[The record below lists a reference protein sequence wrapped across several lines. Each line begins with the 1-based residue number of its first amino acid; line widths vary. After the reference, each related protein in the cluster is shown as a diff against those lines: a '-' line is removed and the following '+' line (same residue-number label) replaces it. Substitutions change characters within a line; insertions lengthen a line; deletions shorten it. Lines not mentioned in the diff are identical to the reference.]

1 MSKKLEFINI
11 ENKDFINQYF
21 YRYKILENEFE
32 NFKNILI
39 NYIKDM
45 NKRENENEDSLVANC
60 LSPFFNKLNFETHIK
75 YKMKGKSEIDL
86 AILKDSDI
94 QVIIEA
100 KKPNDKDFFYAEN
113 PNCKALHEAI
123 LYYFR
128 IREESNSTIKYIILT
143 DFYKFYIFEAKEFE
157 NGFYKNKDFEK
168 LYKSFT
174 NKNSIFDGR
183 TEEFYLEAKK
193 ILDLKNFALKGAFI
207 DLNEIIKTDAEYD
220 FKNLKPYF
228 KIFNR
233 DFLLQEFN
241 PNDANQLNKG
251 FYDELLYLLGLCEKV
266 INGKT
271 LIAPS
276 KNSIDKE
283 GTLYYNILQ
292 HLPEYKR
299 DKKENSEN
307 EIDENALEIL
317 IIWIN
322 RILFLKLLESSL
334 INFNDDKNLAFLN
347 IDKIQNYNKLNELF
361 FKILAKKPND
371 NDRKQNN
378 IKDLAYLPYLNS
390 SLFTRSNKEIIEIS
404 QLSNL
409 QLEYFKNTQI
419 KDKSGKA
426 KKGKEDWLKMI
437 FEFLNSF
444 DFGANYDN
452 ENLLAQKDLI
462 NSSVL
467 GLVFEKLNGYKE
479 GSFYTPS
486 FITSYMCKESLDRI
500 VLQKF
505 SENGL
510 NAENLDILQKQIL
523 VNVNVNFNFRDKAIN
538 ILEEIRICDPAVGS
552 GHFLVSALNEM
563 IYIYYKLGLI
573 NISVSD
579 LKIENDEILIK
590 DREGGN
596 FEYKRPKSQNDN
608 HKIQMEIFNLKKSI
622 IENNLFGVDINSN
635 SCEIT
640 KLRLWIE
647 LLKNSYYLSFDS
659 ENYHNLQT
667 LPNIDINIKCGN
679 SLISNIDF
687 GISKDNFLSN
697 LKSRIDKADMF
708 ERETLKKEFDDIKK
722 ELPQRFENAKVQ
734 AKIYKNANDKT
745 EAKKSKDIYEESIL
759 YLIKL
764 FKRTCNEYINF
775 YQGLHDFFYNY
786 GYININNISNE
797 QIKAKLKNYIEYF
810 KFHEF
815 VSFEKKIIREV
826 KEKELSKIKTLMQ
839 AYEDFENKKTFEW
852 RFEFPEV
859 LDYEGNFKGFDLIIG
874 NPPYIG
880 EKGNKDKFIP
890 IKNSSLKDF
899 YQGKMDIFYFFFHL
913 GLNLL
918 HENGILSF
926 ITTNYYPTASG
937 AKKLREDLKNRS
949 QIISLINFG
958 LLKIFDSAQGQH
970 NMITTLYKSKVN
982 QPTKIYNFII
992 REHSI
997 SLQKFIKSHGITT
1010 LQECLNSKE
1019 ITNFYKSDNVYEGN
1033 EYYIRLSK
1041 NTENTELDKIF
1052 RKISGNG
1059 KYKLLGQICN
1069 INQGIV
1075 SGADKV
1081 TDAHLRKYDWEKYG
1095 INKGDG
1101 IYALTQ
1107 EEVKAHNLEKSYIK
1121 PFYKNSDIHKYHTEL
1136 NSKNQILYITGN
1148 EAKNDIPNILSHL
1161 SRFKQ
1166 NLQERREV
1174 HNGSREW
1181 FALWW
1186 ARKQEIFEGAKIVA
1200 PQRSNTNT
1208 FGYNECEWYASA
1220 DVYFIT
1226 PLDKDF
1232 NLKYILALLN
1242 SKLYY
1247 FWLYHKGKRKGE
1259 NLELYQ
1265 IPLSEIPIKDISL
1278 KEQEVFINLVD
1289 RIIEGKKNGIDMREL
1304 EEEVDRLVYELYELS
1319 EEEIKIIEG
1328 KD

>member
-1 MSKKLEFINI
+1 MAERLEFVKI
-11 ENKDFINQYF
+11 EVKDFINQYF

-60 LSPFFNKLNFETHIK
+60 LAPFFNKLNFETHVK

-128 IREESNSTIKYIILT
+128 IREESNSSIKYIILT

-523 VNVNVNFNFRDKAIN
+523 VNVNADFNFRDKAIN

-622 IENNLFGVDINSN
+622 IENNLFGADINSN

-722 ELPQRFENAKVQ
+722 EIPQRFENAKVQ

-815 VSFEKKIIREV
+815 VSFEKNIIREV

-874 NPPYIG
+874 NPPYISTLDLSKSNTQAKDIYKKHYPNING
-880 EKGNKDKFIP
+880 LYDIYLLFILLGLKIKSYNGCFAWIIPNKFLVAKYAKETLDMF
-890 IKNSSLKDF
+890 IKNNFLGDCIDVSNVNTFENASIYPIIVLGSKKSKFQKF
-899 YQGKMDIFYFFFHL
+899 YIERQ
-913 GLNLL
+913 
-918 HENGILSF
+918 
-926 ITTNYYPTASG
+926 
-937 AKKLREDLKNRS
+937 EDLSVGNLKQREYIDWNRFKTFYDFGLKIQS
-949 QIISLINFG
+949 GLAGFQAHSIIEFLINE
-958 LLKIFDSAQGQH
+958 KIKNAIPFAVSGNIDRYLI
-970 NMITTLYKSKVN
+970 NTDEVKYMKKVYKNPYIIPNNAISNDKWNFWCSEKIVIAGM
-982 QPTKIYNFII
+982 TKILEACY
-992 REHSI
+992 
-997 SLQKFIKSHGITT
+997 IKKPLAIGVGVYAIYDFKE
-1010 LQECLNSKE
+1010 LNPLLILGVLNSKFMNYVF
-1019 ITNFYKSDNVYEGN
+1019 TNKFQ
-1033 EYYIRLSK
+1033 
-1041 NTENTELDKIF
+1041 DK
-1052 RKISGNG
+1052 
-1059 KYKLLGQICN
+1059 
-1069 INQGIV
+1069 
-1075 SGADKV
+1075 
-1081 TDAHLRKYDWEKYG
+1081 HLAGGYLG
-1095 INKGDG
+1095 INKN
-1101 IYALTQ
+1101 
-1107 EEVKAHNLEKSYIK
+1107 NLETLPI
-1121 PFYKNSDIHKYHTEL
+1121 FEV
-1136 NSKNQILYITGN
+1136 NSKNKKL
-1148 EAKNDIPNILSHL
+1148 ED
-1161 SRFKQ
+1161 
-1166 NLQERREV
+1166 
-1174 HNGSREW
+1174 
-1181 FALWW
+1181 
-1186 ARKQEIFEGAKIVA
+1186 KI
-1200 PQRSNTNT
+1200 
-1208 FGYNECEWYASA
+1208 
-1220 DVYFIT
+1220 
-1226 PLDKDF
+1226 
-1232 NLKYILALLN
+1232 
-1242 SKLYY
+1242 
-1247 FWLYHKGKRKGE
+1247 
-1259 NLELYQ
+1259 
-1265 IPLSEIPIKDISL
+1265 
-1278 KEQEVFINLVD
+1278 INLVD
-1289 RIIEGKKNGIDMREL
+1289 RIIEGKKSGIDMREL
-1304 EEEVDRLVYELYELS
+1304 EEGVDRLVYGLYELS

>member
-60 LSPFFNKLNFETHIK
+60 LSPFFKKLDFETHVK

-86 AILKDSDI
+86 VILKDSDI

-100 KKPNDKDFFYAEN
+100 KKPNDKDFFYAKN

-128 IREESNSTIKYIILT
+128 LSEESNSSIKYIILT

-220 FKNLKPYF
+220 FKSLKPYF

-292 HLPEYKR
+292 HLPEYKI

-419 KDKSGKA
+419 KDKNGKA

-523 VNVNVNFNFRDKAIN
+523 VNVNADFNFRDKAIN

-722 ELPQRFENAKVQ
+722 EIPQRFENAKVQ

-874 NPPYIG
+874 NPPYIRQ
-880 EKGNKDKFIP
+880 EEIKELKPHFSNVFEVYKGTSDIYTYFYERGFKILKDKGILNFITSN
-890 IKNSSLKDF
+890 KFTRAGYGEALRDFLLKYTSILEFID
-899 YQGKMDIFYFFFHL
+899 L
-913 GLNLL
+913 
-918 HENGILSF
+918 NGIKVFEKATVDTSIVMF
-926 ITTNYYPTASG
+926 EKRKPD
-937 AKKLREDLKNRS
+937 KS
-949 QIISLINFG
+949 QIIFYSNPKNNNLDFLEYSKIEQSELNKDAFIFGDSRVLNLKKKIEKIGIPLKDWDIIINSGIKTGYNNAFVIDEETKDKLIKEDKKSSELIKPLLRGRDIKRYSYDFKNLYLINTHNGVKEKSISPIDINKYTAIKKYLDKYYSNLEIRQDKGITPYNLRDCAYLEDFKKP
-958 LLKIFDSAQGQH
+958 KIIYPNMNKEFIAVFDKAKFF
-970 NMITTLYKSKVN
+970 TN
-982 QPTKIYNFII
+982 QKCFII
-992 REHSI
+992 I
-997 SLQKFIKSHGITT
+997 S
-1010 LQECLNSKE
+1010 
-1019 ITNFYKSDNVYEGN
+1019 NVE
-1033 EYYIRLSK
+1033 
-1041 NTENTELDKIF
+1041 
-1052 RKISGNG
+1052 
-1059 KYKLLGQICN
+1059 
-1069 INQGIV
+1069 
-1075 SGADKV
+1075 
-1081 TDAHLRKYDWEKYG
+1081 
-1095 INKGDG
+1095 
-1101 IYALTQ
+1101 
-1107 EEVKAHNLEKSYIK
+1107 
-1121 PFYKNSDIHKYHTEL
+1121 
-1136 NSKNQILYITGN
+1136 
-1148 EAKNDIPNILSHL
+1148 
-1161 SRFKQ
+1161 
-1166 NLQERREV
+1166 
-1174 HNGSREW
+1174 
-1181 FALWW
+1181 
-1186 ARKQEIFEGAKIVA
+1186 
-1200 PQRSNTNT
+1200 
-1208 FGYNECEWYASA
+1208 
-1220 DVYFIT
+1220 
-1226 PLDKDF
+1226 
-1232 NLKYILALLN
+1232 NLKYLTGLLN
-1242 SKLYY
+1242 SKLNFWY
-1247 FWLYHKGKRKGE
+1247 FK
-1259 NLELYQ
+1259 Q
-1265 IPLSEIPIKDISL
+1265 IGATLGAGGYEMSKIFVEKLPIPKVDKKTEDKI
-1278 KEQEVFINLVD
+1278 VNLVD
-1289 RIIEGKKNGIDMREL
+1289 RIIEGKKSGIDMREL
-1304 EEEVDRLVYELYELS
+1304 EEEVDRLVYRLYELS

>member
-45 NKRENENEDSLVANC
+45 NKWENKNEDSLVANC
-60 LSPFFNKLNFETHIK
+60 LSPFFKKLNFETHVK

-86 AILKDSDI
+86 VILKDSDI

-207 DLNEIIKTDAEYD
+207 DLNEIIKTDAEYN
-220 FKNLKPYF
+220 FKDLKPYF

-452 ENLLAQKDLI
+452 ENLLAQKI
-462 NSSVL
+462 
-467 GLVFEKLNGYKE
+467 
-479 GSFYTPS
+479 
-486 FITSYMCKESLDRI
+486 
-500 VLQKF
+500 
-505 SENGL
+505 
-510 NAENLDILQKQIL
+510 
-523 VNVNVNFNFRDKAIN
+523 
-538 ILEEIRICDPAVGS
+538 
-552 GHFLVSALNEM
+552 
-563 IYIYYKLGLI
+563 
-573 NISVSD
+573 
-579 LKIENDEILIK
+579 
-590 DREGGN
+590 
-596 FEYKRPKSQNDN
+596 
-608 HKIQMEIFNLKKSI
+608 
-622 IENNLFGVDINSN
+622 
-635 SCEIT
+635 
-640 KLRLWIE
+640 
-647 LLKNSYYLSFDS
+647 
-659 ENYHNLQT
+659 
-667 LPNIDINIKCGN
+667 
-679 SLISNIDF
+679 
-687 GISKDNFLSN
+687 
-697 LKSRIDKADMF
+697 
-708 ERETLKKEFDDIKK
+708 
-722 ELPQRFENAKVQ
+722 
-734 AKIYKNANDKT
+734 
-745 EAKKSKDIYEESIL
+745 
-759 YLIKL
+759 
-764 FKRTCNEYINF
+764 
-775 YQGLHDFFYNY
+775 
-786 GYININNISNE
+786 
-797 QIKAKLKNYIEYF
+797 
-810 KFHEF
+810 
-815 VSFEKKIIREV
+815 
-826 KEKELSKIKTLMQ
+826 
-839 AYEDFENKKTFEW
+839 
-852 RFEFPEV
+852 
-859 LDYEGNFKGFDLIIG
+859 
-874 NPPYIG
+874 
-880 EKGNKDKFIP
+880 
-890 IKNSSLKDF
+890 
-899 YQGKMDIFYFFFHL
+899 
-913 GLNLL
+913 
-918 HENGILSF
+918 
-926 ITTNYYPTASG
+926 
-937 AKKLREDLKNRS
+937 
-949 QIISLINFG
+949 
-958 LLKIFDSAQGQH
+958 
-970 NMITTLYKSKVN
+970 
-982 QPTKIYNFII
+982 
-992 REHSI
+992 
-997 SLQKFIKSHGITT
+997 
-1010 LQECLNSKE
+1010 
-1019 ITNFYKSDNVYEGN
+1019 
-1033 EYYIRLSK
+1033 
-1041 NTENTELDKIF
+1041 
-1052 RKISGNG
+1052 
-1059 KYKLLGQICN
+1059 
-1069 INQGIV
+1069 
-1075 SGADKV
+1075 
-1081 TDAHLRKYDWEKYG
+1081 
-1095 INKGDG
+1095 
-1101 IYALTQ
+1101 
-1107 EEVKAHNLEKSYIK
+1107 
-1121 PFYKNSDIHKYHTEL
+1121 
-1136 NSKNQILYITGN
+1136 
-1148 EAKNDIPNILSHL
+1148 
-1161 SRFKQ
+1161 
-1166 NLQERREV
+1166 
-1174 HNGSREW
+1174 
-1181 FALWW
+1181 
-1186 ARKQEIFEGAKIVA
+1186 
-1200 PQRSNTNT
+1200 
-1208 FGYNECEWYASA
+1208 
-1220 DVYFIT
+1220 
-1226 PLDKDF
+1226 
-1232 NLKYILALLN
+1232 
-1242 SKLYY
+1242 
-1247 FWLYHKGKRKGE
+1247 
-1259 NLELYQ
+1259 
-1265 IPLSEIPIKDISL
+1265 
-1278 KEQEVFINLVD
+1278 
-1289 RIIEGKKNGIDMREL
+1289 
-1304 EEEVDRLVYELYELS
+1304 
-1319 EEEIKIIEG
+1319 
-1328 KD
+1328 

>member
-1 MSKKLEFINI
+1 
-11 ENKDFINQYF
+11 
-21 YRYKILENEFE
+21 
-32 NFKNILI
+32 
-39 NYIKDM
+39 
-45 NKRENENEDSLVANC
+45 
-60 LSPFFNKLNFETHIK
+60 
-75 YKMKGKSEIDL
+75 
-86 AILKDSDI
+86 
-94 QVIIEA
+94 
-100 KKPNDKDFFYAEN
+100 
-113 PNCKALHEAI
+113 
-123 LYYFR
+123 
-128 IREESNSTIKYIILT
+128 
-143 DFYKFYIFEAKEFE
+143 
-157 NGFYKNKDFEK
+157 
-168 LYKSFT
+168 
-174 NKNSIFDGR
+174 
-183 TEEFYLEAKK
+183 
-193 ILDLKNFALKGAFI
+193 
-207 DLNEIIKTDAEYD
+207 
-220 FKNLKPYF
+220 
-228 KIFNR
+228 
-233 DFLLQEFN
+233 
-241 PNDANQLNKG
+241 
-251 FYDELLYLLGLCEKV
+251 
-266 INGKT
+266 
-271 LIAPS
+271 
-276 KNSIDKE
+276 
-283 GTLYYNILQ
+283 
-292 HLPEYKR
+292 
-299 DKKENSEN
+299 
-307 EIDENALEIL
+307 
-317 IIWIN
+317 
-322 RILFLKLLESSL
+322 
-334 INFNDDKNLAFLN
+334 
-347 IDKIQNYNKLNELF
+347 
-361 FKILAKKPND
+361 
-371 NDRKQNN
+371 
-378 IKDLAYLPYLNS
+378 
-390 SLFTRSNKEIIEIS
+390 
-404 QLSNL
+404 
-409 QLEYFKNTQI
+409 
-419 KDKSGKA
+419 
-426 KKGKEDWLKMI
+426 
-437 FEFLNSF
+437 
-444 DFGANYDN
+444 
-452 ENLLAQKDLI
+452 
-462 NSSVL
+462 
-467 GLVFEKLNGYKE
+467 
-479 GSFYTPS
+479 
-486 FITSYMCKESLDRI
+486 
-500 VLQKF
+500 
-505 SENGL
+505 
-510 NAENLDILQKQIL
+510 
-523 VNVNVNFNFRDKAIN
+523 
-538 ILEEIRICDPAVGS
+538 
-552 GHFLVSALNEM
+552 M

-679 SLISNIDF
+679 SLISYFDINQSLNRYPNIQDK
-687 GISKDNFLSN
+687 ISEYKELVKNYKDGVFNSKNEIDEKIKELLESFRTFCLNDNFFEEINKFYRLCKEYSEKYGNYLVKDNES
-697 LKSRIDKADMF
+697 
-708 ERETLKKEFDDIKK
+708 LKKFFGQYNLFASQFD
-722 ELPQRFENAKVQ
+722 EN
-734 AKIYKNANDKT
+734 
-745 EAKKSKDIYEESIL
+745 EAKKDFEI
-759 YLIKL
+759 LIK
-764 FKRTCNEYINF
+764 K
-775 YQGLHDFFYNY
+775 YND
-786 GYININNISNE
+786 IFNLDSQNP
-797 QIKAKLKNYIEYF
+797 
-810 KFHEF
+810 
-815 VSFEKKIIREV
+815 
-826 KEKELSKIKTLMQ
+826 
-839 AYEDFENKKTFEW
+839 FEW
-852 RFEFPEV
+852 RFAFPEI
-859 LDYEGNFKGFDLIIG
+859 LSSDGNFIGFDLIIG

-926 ITTNYYPTASG
+926 ITTNYYPTALG
-937 AKKLREDLKNRS
+937 AKKLREDFKNRS

-992 REHSI
+992 KEHSI

-1019 ITNFYKSDNVYEGN
+1019 ITNFYKSNNVYEGN

-1041 NTENTELDKIF
+1041 NTENAEFDKIF

-1059 KYKLLGQICN
+1059 KYKLLGKICN

-1107 EEVKAHNLEKSYIK
+1107 EEVKAYNLEKSYIK

-1136 NSKNQILYITGN
+1136 SSKNKILYITGN

-1186 ARKQEIFEGAKIVA
+1186 ARKQEIFEGAKIVV

-1208 FGYNECEWYASA
+1208 FGYNECEWYAMS
-1220 DVYFIT
+1220 DVFFIT
-1226 PLDKDF
+1226 PLDTHF

-1259 NLELYQ
+1259 NLELTQ
-1265 IPLSEIPIKDISL
+1265 TPLSEIPIKDIPL

-1289 RIIEGKKNGIDMREL
+1289 RIIEGKKSGIDMREL
-1304 EEEVDRLVYELYELS
+1304 EEEVDRLVYGLYELS

>member
-21 YRYKILENEFE
+21 YRYKILENECE

-60 LSPFFNKLNFETHIK
+60 LAPFFNKLNFETHVK

-174 NKNSIFDGR
+174 NQNSIFDGR

-292 HLPEYKR
+292 HLPEYKI

-419 KDKSGKA
+419 KDKSGKT

-523 VNVNVNFNFRDKAIN
+523 VNVNADFNFRDKAIN

-622 IENNLFGVDINSN
+622 IENNLFGADINSN

-786 GYININNISNE
+786 GYINIKNISNE

-874 NPPYIG
+874 NPPYMQVPKNIYSTNIFPYTEAKDTG
-880 EKGNKDKFIP
+880 KQNTYKVFIEQGYNLSKEKGEICLITQSSIMCDMSAKYTRELMLRNTEINNFIEFPKNIRIFSDVTQGVCILNFKKSIPNDNHIFRVSINNNKSLENPIFEEIKQKDIINFFPAGFEIPLIKF
-890 IKNSSLKDF
+890 
-899 YQGKMDIFYFFFHL
+899 GEMDI
-913 GLNLL
+913 
-918 HENGILSF
+918 
-926 ITTNYYPTASG
+926 
-937 AKKLREDLKNRS
+937 
-949 QIISLINFG
+949 INKIKSKTI
-958 LLKIFDSAQGQH
+958 LLKELLIKSAQGNINTIHLKRIQSKKQTDYFIAKGANVH
-970 NMITTLYKSKVN
+970 RYYLDNNLMYAKIMNEITDIVNINKEYFLLAIQNITGTSDKYRIHCCLVPSKIKNFVFLHSSN
-982 QPTKIYNFII
+982 IVYVKDIKIA
-992 REHSI
+992 
-997 SLQKFIKSHGITT
+997 KFIVG
-1010 LQECLNSKE
+1010 
-1019 ITNFYKSDNVYEGN
+1019 V
-1033 EYYIRLSK
+1033 
-1041 NTENTELDKIF
+1041 
-1052 RKISGNG
+1052 
-1059 KYKLLGQICN
+1059 
-1069 INQGIV
+1069 
-1075 SGADKV
+1075 
-1081 TDAHLRKYDWEKYG
+1081 
-1095 INKGDG
+1095 
-1101 IYALTQ
+1101 
-1107 EEVKAHNLEKSYIK
+1107 
-1121 PFYKNSDIHKYHTEL
+1121 
-1136 NSKNQILYITGN
+1136 
-1148 EAKNDIPNILSHL
+1148 
-1161 SRFKQ
+1161 
-1166 NLQERREV
+1166 
-1174 HNGSREW
+1174 
-1181 FALWW
+1181 
-1186 ARKQEIFEGAKIVA
+1186 
-1200 PQRSNTNT
+1200 
-1208 FGYNECEWYASA
+1208 
-1220 DVYFIT
+1220 
-1226 PLDKDF
+1226 
-1232 NLKYILALLN
+1232 LN
-1242 SKLYY
+1242 SKLLDWI
-1247 FWLYHKGKRKGE
+1247 FRKTSTNNHVNIYE
-1259 NLELYQ
+1259 LEALP
-1265 IPLSEIPIKDISL
+1265 IPEINSKNKKLEDKI
-1278 KEQEVFINLVD
+1278 VNLVD
-1289 RIIEGKKNGIDMREL
+1289 RIIEGKKSGIDMREL
-1304 EEEVDRLVYELYELS
+1304 EEEVDRLVYKLYGLT
-1319 EEEIKIIEG
+1319 EEEINIIENR
-1328 KD
+1328 

>member
-60 LSPFFNKLNFETHIK
+60 LSPFFKKLNFETHVK

-128 IREESNSTIKYIILT
+128 IREESNSSIKYIILT

-193 ILDLKNFALKGAFI
+193 ILDLKNFALKGAFV
-207 DLNEIIKTDAEYD
+207 DLNEIIKTEAEYD

-276 KNSIDKE
+276 KNSINKE

-419 KDKSGKA
+419 KDKSGKT

-523 VNVNVNFNFRDKAIN
+523 VNVNVDFNFRDKAIN

-722 ELPQRFENAKVQ
+722 EIPQRFENAKVQ

-874 NPPYIG
+874 NPPYIRQ
-880 EKGNKDKFIP
+880 EEIKELKPHFSNVFEVYKGTSDIYTYFYERGFKILKDKGILNFITSNKFTRAGYGEP
-890 IKNSSLKDF
+890 LRDFLLKYTSILEFID
-899 YQGKMDIFYFFFHL
+899 L
-913 GLNLL
+913 
-918 HENGILSF
+918 NGIKVFEKATVDTSIVMF
-926 ITTNYYPTASG
+926 EKRKPD
-937 AKKLREDLKNRS
+937 KS
-949 QIISLINFG
+949 QIIFYSNPKDNKFEILEYSKIKQSSLNKEAFIFGESKILDLKKKIEKIGIPLKDWDIN
-958 LLKIFDSAQGQH
+958 
-970 NMITTLYKSKVN
+970 
-982 QPTKIYNFII
+982 IYRGVVTGFNEAFII
-992 REHSI
+992 DEETKNKLI
-997 SLQKFIKSHGITT
+997 LEDKK
-1010 LQECLNSKE
+1010 SKE
-1019 ITNFYKSDNVYEGN
+1019 IIKPLLRGRDIKRYSYDFKNLYLICTFPALNLNISDYPAIEKYLKSFGKRLEQSGEIGCRKKTIHKWFEMQDTIAYYKDFEKFKIVWASVGEN
-1033 EYYIRLSK
+1033 EYSYI
-1041 NTENTELDKIF
+1041 
-1052 RKISGNG
+1052 
-1059 KYKLLGQICN
+1059 
-1069 INQGIV
+1069 
-1075 SGADKV
+1075 
-1081 TDAHLRKYDWEKYG
+1081 EK
-1095 INKGDG
+1095 G
-1101 IYALTQ
+1101 IYLLDTNYFLVCDN
-1107 EEVKAHNLEKSYIK
+1107 EEI
-1121 PFYKNSDIHKYHTEL
+1121 
-1136 NSKNQILYITGN
+1136 
-1148 EAKNDIPNILSHL
+1148 
-1161 SRFKQ
+1161 
-1166 NLQERREV
+1166 
-1174 HNGSREW
+1174 
-1181 FALWW
+1181 
-1186 ARKQEIFEGAKIVA
+1186 
-1200 PQRSNTNT
+1200 
-1208 FGYNECEWYASA
+1208 
-1220 DVYFIT
+1220 
-1226 PLDKDF
+1226 
-1232 NLKYILALLN
+1232 LKYLIGVFN
-1242 SKLYY
+1242 SKLFLFALSYKDTQLGDGGAWRHY
-1247 FWLYHKGKRKGE
+1247 KY
-1259 NLELYQ
+1259 NLEEMT
-1265 IPLSEIPIKDISL
+1265 IPEVDKKTEKEI
-1278 KEQEVFINLVD
+1278 VNLVEKV
-1289 RIIEGKKNGIDMREL
+1289 IEGKKKGIDMREL

>member
-45 NKRENENEDSLVANC
+45 NKREYENEDSLVANC
-60 LSPFFNKLNFETHIK
+60 LSPFFKKFDFETHVK

-128 IREESNSTIKYIILT
+128 IREESNSSIKYIILT

-220 FKNLKPYF
+220 FKSLKPYF

-378 IKDLAYLPYLNS
+378 IKDLTYLPYLNS

-409 QLEYFKNTQI
+409 KLEYFKNTQI

-486 FITSYMCKESLDRI
+486 FITNYMCNQSLEKIVIEKFNNSLSWECKTIDDIQISLDRFI
-500 VLQKF
+500 TNKE
-505 SENGL
+505 S
-510 NAENLDILQKQIL
+510 
-523 VNVNVNFNFRDKAIN
+523 FNKAIKIFN
-538 ILEEIRICDPAVGS
+538 EIRICDPAVGS
-552 GHFLVSALNEM
+552 GHFLVSALNELLL
-563 IYIYYKLGLI
+563 IKYNLGLLI
-573 NISVSD
+573 D
-579 LKIENDEILIK
+579 EDGWRLKDIKLELKNDEIVIR
-590 DREGGN
+590 DSEN
-596 FEYKRPKSQNDN
+596 NIHNYKRPKHENTDS
-608 HKIQMEIFNLKKSI
+608 HKIQRTIFFAKKEI
-622 IENNLFGVDINSN
+622 IENNLFGVDINPN

-647 LLKNSYYLSFDS
+647 LLKYSYYRDI
-659 ENYHNLQT
+659 ENKYLET

-679 SLISNIDF
+679 SIISRFDLKDSLKNIPKIDKLIKDYKCLVAKYKNAD
-687 GISKDNFLSN
+687 GENSKHSKREIEIKINEIKENLTLN
-697 LKSRIDKADMF
+697 LKSPKTINSLEKEIQAHIDKYGMYLIDDKNLLSGLTYTKNLLEIEELNETEKEEAF
-708 ERETLKKEFDDIKK
+708 ESYGRIQILRKKLDSVLSGK
-722 ELPQRFENAKVQ
+722 E
-734 AKIYKNANDKT
+734 YKNA
-745 EAKKSKDIYEESIL
+745 
-759 YLIKL
+759 
-764 FKRTCNEYINF
+764 
-775 YQGLHDFFYNY
+775 
-786 GYININNISNE
+786 
-797 QIKAKLKNYIEYF
+797 
-810 KFHEF
+810 
-815 VSFEKKIIREV
+815 
-826 KEKELSKIKTLMQ
+826 
-839 AYEDFENKKTFEW
+839 FEW
-852 RFEFPEV
+852 RLEFPEV
-859 LDYEGNFKGFDLIIG
+859 LNENGDFIGFDLVIG
-874 NPPYIG
+874 NPPYIDYREIDENTINKTKNYAVNENSNRPNIFCYFI
-880 EKGNKDKFIP
+880 EKGIEVAN
-890 IKNSSLKDF
+890 N
-899 YQGKMDIFYFFFHL
+899 
-913 GLNLL
+913 
-918 HENGILSF
+918 NGILTF
-926 ITTNYYPTASG
+926 INPIAMLQSDFAYGTRKLLLEKGCINYIVDCSYIKVFASASTYPTIYEF
-937 AKKLREDLKNRS
+937 KKNKKPGSIKIVLWKNDNFKHS
-949 QIISLINFG
+949 HNIETYSKNEQLSINISKHKINFQKVDCRKLGEIG
-958 LLKIFDSAQGQH
+958 LLKWGTSQSGYGKKKILLSDFKKL
-970 NMITTLYKSKVN
+970 NKSKRKEYNPIIQTADIKRYCIVW
-982 QPTKIYNFII
+982 QKEYIPTEIYSQNIQKDFKKPKIVIARMTKNIQASFDKN
-992 REHSI
+992 
-997 SLQKFIKSHGITT
+997 KFYMGKST
-1010 LQECLNSKE
+1010 LIVDLKE
-1019 ITNFYKSDNVYEGN
+1019 NP
-1033 EYYIRLSK
+1033 YYI
-1041 NTENTELDKIF
+1041 
-1052 RKISGNG
+1052 
-1059 KYKLLGQICN
+1059 LGI
-1069 INQGIV
+1069 
-1075 SGADKV
+1075 
-1081 TDAHLRKYDWEKYG
+1081 
-1095 INKGDG
+1095 
-1101 IYALTQ
+1101 
-1107 EEVKAHNLEKSYIK
+1107 
-1121 PFYKNSDIHKYHTEL
+1121 
-1136 NSKNQILYITGN
+1136 
-1148 EAKNDIPNILSHL
+1148 
-1161 SRFKQ
+1161 
-1166 NLQERREV
+1166 
-1174 HNGSREW
+1174 
-1181 FALWW
+1181 
-1186 ARKQEIFEGAKIVA
+1186 
-1200 PQRSNTNT
+1200 
-1208 FGYNECEWYASA
+1208 
-1220 DVYFIT
+1220 
-1226 PLDKDF
+1226 
-1232 NLKYILALLN
+1232 LN
-1242 SKLYY
+1242 SKLADFWYKYY
-1247 FWLYHKGKRKGE
+1247 FGATHLACGYVR
-1259 NLELYQ
+1259 YD
-1265 IPLSEIPIKDISL
+1265 IPYLKQLPIPK
-1278 KEQEVFINLVD
+1278 INSKNKKITDRIIRLVD
-1289 RIIEGKKNGIDMREL
+1289 RIIKAKEKNFNANTSKLEL
-1304 EEEVDRLVYELYELS
+1304 EIYNLVYELYCLLKD
-1319 EEEIKIIEG
+1319 EIRIIE
-1328 KD
+1328 

>member
-45 NKRENENEDSLVANC
+45 NKWENKNEDSLVANC
-60 LSPFFNKLNFETHIK
+60 LSPFFKKLDFEPHVK

-220 FKNLKPYF
+220 FKSLKPYF

-347 IDKIQNYNKLNELF
+347 IDKIQSYNKLNELF

-419 KDKSGKA
+419 KDKSGKT
-426 KKGKEDWLKMI
+426 KKEKEDWLKMI

-523 VNVNVNFNFRDKAIN
+523 VNVNADFNFRDKAIN

-622 IENNLFGVDINSN
+622 IENNLFGADINSN

-722 ELPQRFENAKVQ
+722 EIPQRFENAKVQ

-786 GYININNISNE
+786 GYININNIF
-797 QIKAKLKNYIEYF
+797 Y
-810 KFHEF
+810 
-815 VSFEKKIIREV
+815 EKIQR
-826 KEKELSKIKTLMQ
+826 
-839 AYEDFENKKTFEW
+839 
-852 RFEFPEV
+852 R
-859 LDYEGNFKGFDLIIG
+859 NF
-874 NPPYIG
+874 
-880 EKGNKDKFIP
+880 
-890 IKNSSLKDF
+890 
-899 YQGKMDIFYFFFHL
+899 
-913 GLNLL
+913 
-918 HENGILSF
+918 
-926 ITTNYYPTASG
+926 
-937 AKKLREDLKNRS
+937 
-949 QIISLINFG
+949 
-958 LLKIFDSAQGQH
+958 
-970 NMITTLYKSKVN
+970 
-982 QPTKIYNFII
+982 
-992 REHSI
+992 
-997 SLQKFIKSHGITT
+997 
-1010 LQECLNSKE
+1010 
-1019 ITNFYKSDNVYEGN
+1019 
-1033 EYYIRLSK
+1033 
-1041 NTENTELDKIF
+1041 
-1052 RKISGNG
+1052 
-1059 KYKLLGQICN
+1059 
-1069 INQGIV
+1069 
-1075 SGADKV
+1075 
-1081 TDAHLRKYDWEKYG
+1081 
-1095 INKGDG
+1095 
-1101 IYALTQ
+1101 
-1107 EEVKAHNLEKSYIK
+1107 
-1121 PFYKNSDIHKYHTEL
+1121 
-1136 NSKNQILYITGN
+1136 
-1148 EAKNDIPNILSHL
+1148 
-1161 SRFKQ
+1161 
-1166 NLQERREV
+1166 
-1174 HNGSREW
+1174 
-1181 FALWW
+1181 
-1186 ARKQEIFEGAKIVA
+1186 
-1200 PQRSNTNT
+1200 
-1208 FGYNECEWYASA
+1208 
-1220 DVYFIT
+1220 
-1226 PLDKDF
+1226 
-1232 NLKYILALLN
+1232 
-1242 SKLYY
+1242 
-1247 FWLYHKGKRKGE
+1247 
-1259 NLELYQ
+1259 
-1265 IPLSEIPIKDISL
+1265 
-1278 KEQEVFINLVD
+1278 
-1289 RIIEGKKNGIDMREL
+1289 
-1304 EEEVDRLVYELYELS
+1304 
-1319 EEEIKIIEG
+1319 
-1328 KD
+1328 

>member
-21 YRYKILENEFE
+21 YRYKILENKFE

-60 LSPFFNKLNFETHIK
+60 LSPFFKKLNFETHVK

-292 HLPEYKR
+292 HLPEYKI

-523 VNVNVNFNFRDKAIN
+523 VNVNADFNFRDKAIN

-622 IENNLFGVDINSN
+622 IENNLFGADINSN

-745 EAKKSKDIYEESIL
+745 EAKKSKDIYEDSIL

-874 NPPYIG
+874 NPPYVLVLKEHENYYQYKIKYKTANG
-880 EKGNKDKFIP
+880 GKINLYNLFFEQSLNFIRENGFLAFITPNTYLTSPNTEILRSILLSKTSIYEITEYTEKQRVFEKAAQAVATIILTIRKIP
-890 IKNSSLKDF
+890 KNEIVITTSK
-899 YQGKMDIFYFFFHL
+899 QGK
-913 GLNLL
+913 
-918 HENGILSF
+918 
-926 ITTNYYPTASG
+926 
-937 AKKLREDLKNRS
+937 KLCLQEDLKNRKLLLWVS
-949 QIISLINFG
+949 PLIIEIEKQKYR
-958 LLKIFDSAQGQH
+958 LKDFFEIFQGEVNLTIKKEYYSDKKYKNYLPMWRGDNVGKYYPQSKPKEWCNKIASNNHFTQRRIILQQVSNQGQQFRTKAFISDKDFICG
-970 NMITTLYKSKVN
+970 NSTNYLISKNNENLLLFLGIINSKV
-982 QPTKIYNFII
+982 F
-992 REHSI
+992 
-997 SLQKFIKSHGITT
+997 
-1010 LQECLNSKE
+1010 
-1019 ITNFYKSDNVYEGN
+1019 NFYFNYFSFTNHLTVKE
-1033 EYYIRLSK
+1033 L
-1041 NTENTELDKIF
+1041 ENIPIPEI
-1052 RKISGNG
+1052 
-1059 KYKLLGQICN
+1059 
-1069 INQGIV
+1069 
-1075 SGADKV
+1075 
-1081 TDAHLRKYDWEKYG
+1081 
-1095 INKGDG
+1095 
-1101 IYALTQ
+1101 
-1107 EEVKAHNLEKSYIK
+1107 
-1121 PFYKNSDIHKYHTEL
+1121 
-1136 NSKNQILYITGN
+1136 NSKN
-1148 EAKNDIPNILSHL
+1148 K
-1161 SRFKQ
+1161 
-1166 NLQERREV
+1166 
-1174 HNGSREW
+1174 
-1181 FALWW
+1181 
-1186 ARKQEIFEGAKIVA
+1186 
-1200 PQRSNTNT
+1200 
-1208 FGYNECEWYASA
+1208 
-1220 DVYFIT
+1220 
-1226 PLDKDF
+1226 
-1232 NLKYILALLN
+1232 
-1242 SKLYY
+1242 
-1247 FWLYHKGKRKGE
+1247 
-1259 NLELYQ
+1259 NLEDK
-1265 IPLSEIPIKDISL
+1265 I
-1278 KEQEVFINLVD
+1278 INLVD
-1289 RIIEGKKNGIDMREL
+1289 RIIEGKKSGIDMREL
-1304 EEEVDRLVYELYELS
+1304 EEEVDRLVYKLYGLT
-1319 EEEIKIIEG
+1319 EEEINIIENR
-1328 KD
+1328 

>member
-1 MSKKLEFINI
+1 MV
-11 ENKDFINQYF
+11 KDDKDLQKYF
-21 YRYKILENEFE
+21 GQ
-32 NFKNILI
+32 KNLFASQF
-39 NYIKDM
+39 D
-45 NKRENENEDSLVANC
+45 
-60 LSPFFNKLNFETHIK
+60 ET
-75 YKMKGKSEIDL
+75 
-86 AILKDSDI
+86 
-94 QVIIEA
+94 EA
-100 KKPNDKDFFYAEN
+100 KKDF
-113 PNCKALHEAI
+113 
-123 LYYFR
+123 
-128 IREESNSTIKYIILT
+128 
-143 DFYKFYIFEAKEFE
+143 
-157 NGFYKNKDFEK
+157 
-168 LYKSFT
+168 
-174 NKNSIFDGR
+174 
-183 TEEFYLEAKK
+183 
-193 ILDLKNFALKGAFI
+193 
-207 DLNEIIKTDAEYD
+207 
-220 FKNLKPYF
+220 
-228 KIFNR
+228 
-233 DFLLQEFN
+233 
-241 PNDANQLNKG
+241 
-251 FYDELLYLLGLCEKV
+251 
-266 INGKT
+266 
-271 LIAPS
+271 
-276 KNSIDKE
+276 
-283 GTLYYNILQ
+283 
-292 HLPEYKR
+292 
-299 DKKENSEN
+299 
-307 EIDENALEIL
+307 
-317 IIWIN
+317 
-322 RILFLKLLESSL
+322 
-334 INFNDDKNLAFLN
+334 
-347 IDKIQNYNKLNELF
+347 
-361 FKILAKKPND
+361 
-371 NDRKQNN
+371 
-378 IKDLAYLPYLNS
+378 
-390 SLFTRSNKEIIEIS
+390 
-404 QLSNL
+404 
-409 QLEYFKNTQI
+409 
-419 KDKSGKA
+419 
-426 KKGKEDWLKMI
+426 
-437 FEFLNSF
+437 
-444 DFGANYDN
+444 
-452 ENLLAQKDLI
+452 
-462 NSSVL
+462 
-467 GLVFEKLNGYKE
+467 
-479 GSFYTPS
+479 
-486 FITSYMCKESLDRI
+486 
-500 VLQKF
+500 
-505 SENGL
+505 
-510 NAENLDILQKQIL
+510 
-523 VNVNVNFNFRDKAIN
+523 
-538 ILEEIRICDPAVGS
+538 
-552 GHFLVSALNEM
+552 
-563 IYIYYKLGLI
+563 
-573 NISVSD
+573 
-579 LKIENDEILIK
+579 EILIK
-590 DREGGN
+590 K
-596 FEYKRPKSQNDN
+596 YND
-608 HKIQMEIFNLKKSI
+608 IFNLDS
-622 IENNLFGVDINSN
+622 
-635 SCEIT
+635 
-640 KLRLWIE
+640 
-647 LLKNSYYLSFDS
+647 KN
-659 ENYHNLQT
+659 
-667 LPNIDINIKCGN
+667 P
-679 SLISNIDF
+679 
-687 GISKDNFLSN
+687 
-697 LKSRIDKADMF
+697 
-708 ERETLKKEFDDIKK
+708 
-722 ELPQRFENAKVQ
+722 
-734 AKIYKNANDKT
+734 
-745 EAKKSKDIYEESIL
+745 
-759 YLIKL
+759 
-764 FKRTCNEYINF
+764 
-775 YQGLHDFFYNY
+775 
-786 GYININNISNE
+786 
-797 QIKAKLKNYIEYF
+797 
-810 KFHEF
+810 
-815 VSFEKKIIREV
+815 
-826 KEKELSKIKTLMQ
+826 
-839 AYEDFENKKTFEW
+839 FEW
-852 RFEFPEV
+852 RFAFPEV
-859 LDYEGNFKGFDLIIG
+859 LDNDGNFIGFDFIIG

-1059 KYKLLGQICN
+1059 KYKLLGKICN

-1289 RIIEGKKNGIDMREL
+1289 RIIEGKKSGIDMREL
-1304 EEEVDRLVYELYELS
+1304 EEEVDRLVYKLYGLT
-1319 EEEIKIIEG
+1319 EEEINIIENR
-1328 KD
+1328 

>member
-1 MSKKLEFINI
+1 M
-11 ENKDFINQYF
+11 
-21 YRYKILENEFE
+21 
-32 NFKNILI
+32 
-39 NYIKDM
+39 
-45 NKRENENEDSLVANC
+45 
-60 LSPFFNKLNFETHIK
+60 
-75 YKMKGKSEIDL
+75 
-86 AILKDSDI
+86 
-94 QVIIEA
+94 
-100 KKPNDKDFFYAEN
+100 
-113 PNCKALHEAI
+113 
-123 LYYFR
+123 
-128 IREESNSTIKYIILT
+128 
-143 DFYKFYIFEAKEFE
+143 
-157 NGFYKNKDFEK
+157 
-168 LYKSFT
+168 
-174 NKNSIFDGR
+174 
-183 TEEFYLEAKK
+183 EAKK

-292 HLPEYKR
+292 HLPEHKR

-523 VNVNVNFNFRDKAIN
+523 VNVNADFNFRDKAIN

-622 IENNLFGVDINSN
+622 IENNLFGADINSN

-679 SLISNIDF
+679 SLISYFDINQSLNRYPNIQDK
-687 GISKDNFLSN
+687 ISEYKELVKNYKDGVFNSKNEIDEKIKELLESFRTFCLNDNFFEEINKFYRLCKEYSEKYGNYLVKDNES
-697 LKSRIDKADMF
+697 
-708 ERETLKKEFDDIKK
+708 LKKFFGQYNLFASQFD
-722 ELPQRFENAKVQ
+722 EN
-734 AKIYKNANDKT
+734 
-745 EAKKSKDIYEESIL
+745 EAKKDFEI
-759 YLIKL
+759 LIK
-764 FKRTCNEYINF
+764 K
-775 YQGLHDFFYNY
+775 YND
-786 GYININNISNE
+786 IFNLDSQNP
-797 QIKAKLKNYIEYF
+797 
-810 KFHEF
+810 
-815 VSFEKKIIREV
+815 
-826 KEKELSKIKTLMQ
+826 
-839 AYEDFENKKTFEW
+839 FEW
-852 RFEFPEV
+852 RFAFPEI
-859 LDYEGNFKGFDLIIG
+859 LSSDGNFKGFDLIIG

-1059 KYKLLGQICN
+1059 KYKLLGKICN

-1265 IPLSEIPIKDISL
+1265 IPLSEIPIKDIPL

-1289 RIIEGKKNGIDMREL
+1289 RIIEGKKSGIDMREL
-1304 EEEVDRLVYELYELS
+1304 EEEVDRLVYRLYELS

>member
-39 NYIKDM
+39 SYIKDM
-45 NKRENENEDSLVANC
+45 NKWENKNEDSLVANC
-60 LSPFFNKLNFETHIK
+60 LSPFFKKLDFETHIK

-128 IREESNSTIKYIILT
+128 IREESNSSIKYIILT

-207 DLNEIIKTDAEYD
+207 DLNKIIKTDAEYD

-292 HLPEYKR
+292 HLPEHKR

-523 VNVNVNFNFRDKAIN
+523 VNVNADFNFRDKAIN

-622 IENNLFGVDINSN
+622 IENNLFGADINSN

-874 NPPYIG
+874 NPPYIDYRKID
-880 EKGNKDKFIP
+880 EQTKGVLA
-890 IKNSSLKDF
+890 KNSAIYKDNKEGSI
-899 YQGKMDIFYFFFHL
+899 YVYFI
-913 GLNLL
+913 
-918 HENGILSF
+918 E
-926 ITTNYYPTASG
+926 
-937 AKKLREDLKNRS
+937 R
-949 QIISLINFG
+949 
-958 LLKIFDSAQGQH
+958 
-970 NMITTLYKSKVN
+970 
-982 QPTKIYNFII
+982 
-992 REHSI
+992 
-997 SLQKFIKSHGITT
+997 
-1010 LQECLNSKE
+1010 SKE
-1019 ITNFYKSDNVYEGN
+1019 I
-1033 EYYIRLSK
+1033 LSK
-1041 NTENTELDKIF
+1041 NGSMIFINPISYICQEAGFGLRNFIDKNLSLNLMLNVSNIKVFDDASTYTCINHFTHKNKEYKTLKFGIAKEKGDLLTINLREIEQCKIENLSLLLNPITTKIFKANYPKLKEFCEIFCGLSKAGFRTSVKFDKKETNRPFLEASDIFRYKFKQGKFLSQISFYYSRDKI
-1052 RKISGNG
+1052 N
-1059 KYKLLGQICN
+1059 
-1069 INQGIV
+1069 
-1075 SGADKV
+1075 
-1081 TDAHLRKYDWEKYG
+1081 
-1095 INKGDG
+1095 
-1101 IYALTQ
+1101 
-1107 EEVKAHNLEKSYIK
+1107 
-1121 PFYKNSDIHKYHTEL
+1121 
-1136 NSKNQILYITGN
+1136 
-1148 EAKNDIPNILSHL
+1148 
-1161 SRFKQ
+1161 
-1166 NLQERREV
+1166 
-1174 HNGSREW
+1174 
-1181 FALWW
+1181 
-1186 ARKQEIFEGAKIVA
+1186 IFEKKEIIFMARMTNFIRCCVA
-1200 PQRSNTNT
+1200 PSGY
-1208 FGYNECEWYASA
+1208 FGGKVNVLY
-1220 DVYFIT
+1220 DFKV
-1226 PLDKDF
+1226 DKR
-1232 NLKYILALLN
+1232 YILGLLN
-1242 SKLYY
+1242 SKLMSY
-1247 FWLYHKGKRKGE
+1247 FYAQKYFASHMQGGAFGFDTLSVG
-1259 NLELYQ
+1259 NLPIQKPNSANQSLVD
-1265 IPLSEIPIKDISL
+1265 EI
-1278 KEQEVFINLVD
+1278 INLVD
-1289 RIIEGKKNGIDMREL
+1289 RIIEGKKSGIDMREL
-1304 EEEVDRLVYELYELS
+1304 EEEVDRLVYKLYGLT
-1319 EEEIKIIEG
+1319 EEEINIIENR
-1328 KD
+1328 

>member
-1 MSKKLEFINI
+1 
-11 ENKDFINQYF
+11 
-21 YRYKILENEFE
+21 
-32 NFKNILI
+32 
-39 NYIKDM
+39 
-45 NKRENENEDSLVANC
+45 
-60 LSPFFNKLNFETHIK
+60 
-75 YKMKGKSEIDL
+75 
-86 AILKDSDI
+86 
-94 QVIIEA
+94 
-100 KKPNDKDFFYAEN
+100 
-113 PNCKALHEAI
+113 
-123 LYYFR
+123 
-128 IREESNSTIKYIILT
+128 
-143 DFYKFYIFEAKEFE
+143 
-157 NGFYKNKDFEK
+157 
-168 LYKSFT
+168 
-174 NKNSIFDGR
+174 
-183 TEEFYLEAKK
+183 
-193 ILDLKNFALKGAFI
+193 
-207 DLNEIIKTDAEYD
+207 
-220 FKNLKPYF
+220 
-228 KIFNR
+228 
-233 DFLLQEFN
+233 
-241 PNDANQLNKG
+241 
-251 FYDELLYLLGLCEKV
+251 
-266 INGKT
+266 
-271 LIAPS
+271 
-276 KNSIDKE
+276 
-283 GTLYYNILQ
+283 
-292 HLPEYKR
+292 
-299 DKKENSEN
+299 
-307 EIDENALEIL
+307 
-317 IIWIN
+317 
-322 RILFLKLLESSL
+322 
-334 INFNDDKNLAFLN
+334 
-347 IDKIQNYNKLNELF
+347 
-361 FKILAKKPND
+361 
-371 NDRKQNN
+371 
-378 IKDLAYLPYLNS
+378 
-390 SLFTRSNKEIIEIS
+390 
-404 QLSNL
+404 
-409 QLEYFKNTQI
+409 
-419 KDKSGKA
+419 
-426 KKGKEDWLKMI
+426 MI

-523 VNVNVNFNFRDKAIN
+523 VNVNADFNFRDKAIN

-622 IENNLFGVDINSN
+622 IENNLFGADINPN

-734 AKIYKNANDKT
+734 AKIYKNASDKT

-815 VSFEKKIIREV
+815 VSFEKNIIREV

-874 NPPYIG
+874 NPPYIRQ
-880 EKGNKDKFIP
+880 EEIKELKPHFSNVFEVYKGTSDIYTYFYERGFKILKDKGILNFITSNKFTRAGYGEP
-890 IKNSSLKDF
+890 LRDFLLKYTSILEFID
-899 YQGKMDIFYFFFHL
+899 L
-913 GLNLL
+913 
-918 HENGILSF
+918 NGIKVFEKATVDTSIVMF
-926 ITTNYYPTASG
+926 EKRKPD
-937 AKKLREDLKNRS
+937 KS
-949 QIISLINFG
+949 QIIFYSNPKDNKFEILEYSKIKQSSLNKEAFIFGESKILDLKKKIEKIGIPLKDWDIN
-958 LLKIFDSAQGQH
+958 
-970 NMITTLYKSKVN
+970 
-982 QPTKIYNFII
+982 IYRGILTGFNEAFII
-992 REHSI
+992 DEETKDN
-997 SLQKFIKSHGITT
+997 LIKEDKKSA
-1010 LQECLNSKE
+1010 E
-1019 ITNFYKSDNVYEGN
+1019 I
-1033 EYYIRLSK
+1033 
-1041 NTENTELDKIF
+1041 
-1052 RKISGNG
+1052 
-1059 KYKLLGQICN
+1059 
-1069 INQGIV
+1069 
-1075 SGADKV
+1075 
-1081 TDAHLRKYDWEKYG
+1081 
-1095 INKGDG
+1095 
-1101 IYALTQ
+1101 
-1107 EEVKAHNLEKSYIK
+1107 IK
-1121 PFYKNSDIHKYHTEL
+1121 PILRGKDIKRYSY
-1136 NSKNQILYITGN
+1136 NSKNLYLINT
-1148 EAKNDIPNILSHL
+1148 
-1161 SRFKQ
+1161 
-1166 NLQERREV
+1166 
-1174 HNGSREW
+1174 HNGVKEKNISPIDINKYPAIKKHLDKYYSDLEVRQDKGITPYNLRNCAYILE
-1181 FALWW
+1181 FD
-1186 ARKQEIFEGAKIVA
+1186 KHKIIYPCIMAKE
-1200 PQRSNTNT
+1200 P
-1208 FGYNECEWYASA
+1208 
-1220 DVYFIT
+1220 YFIYD
-1226 PLDKDF
+1226 DKGF
-1232 NLKYILALLN
+1232 YAPAPANIIVGKETNIKYILGFLN
-1242 SKLYY
+1242 SKLIY
-1247 FWLYHKGKRKGE
+1247 FLMRKFYMGGGIEGE
-1259 NLELYQ
+1259 LKTNNIEK
-1265 IPLSEIPIKDISL
+1265 IPIPKVDKKTEDKI
-1278 KEQEVFINLVD
+1278 VNLVD
-1289 RIIEGKKNGIDMREL
+1289 RIIEGKKSGIDMREL
-1304 EEEVDRLVYELYELS
+1304 EEEVDRLVYGLYELS

>member
-60 LSPFFNKLNFETHIK
+60 LSPFFKKLDFEPHVK

-128 IREESNSTIKYIILT
+128 IREESNSSIKYIILT

-220 FKNLKPYF
+220 FKSLKPYF

-523 VNVNVNFNFRDKAIN
+523 VNVNADFNFRDKAIN

-722 ELPQRFENAKVQ
+722 EIPQRFENAKVQ

-797 QIKAKLKNYIEYF
+797 QIKSKLKNYIEYF

-874 NPPYIG
+874 NPPYGVDLSKEEREYYKIIYKINSTNTAQLFIVRAYMILG
-880 EKGNKDKFIP
+880 KNGVNSFIVPKSLCYIPKWKPLRDLLKPNLYLLTDCGKAWDYVLLEMIIYLIHKNNKCNTYKNIFLQENNKTQSVTIDKKLIDLFGLFINDLSKEEIKLGYK
-890 IKNSSLKDF
+890 IKNNCPK
-899 YQGKMDIFYFFFHL
+899 
-913 GLNLL
+913 NLL
-918 HENGILSF
+918 NFAECFRGDSF
-926 ITTNYYPTASG
+926 
-937 AKKLREDLKNRS
+937 
-949 QIISLINFG
+949 
-958 LLKIFDSAQGQH
+958 
-970 NMITTLYKSKVN
+970 
-982 QPTKIYNFII
+982 
-992 REHSI
+992 
-997 SLQKFIKSHGITT
+997 QKFIKDDLKGFKV
-1010 LQECLNSKE
+1010 LGGKE
-1019 ITNFYKSDNVYEGN
+1019 IQRYSIKGIKG
-1033 EYYIRLSK
+1033 YI
-1041 NTENTELDKIF
+1041 TQDKIGENSAIKNNSILLQRIIAHIENPIPHIKF
-1052 RKISGNG
+1052 TGTITNNK
-1059 KYKLLGQICN
+1059 KYKIVNTIFQIICN
-1069 INQGIV
+1069 KDISNKFILGLFHSKLINWYCYRFAY
-1075 SGADKV
+1075 S
-1081 TDAHLRKYDWEKYG
+1081 
-1095 INKGDG
+1095 
-1101 IYALTQ
+1101 
-1107 EEVKAHNLEKSYIK
+1107 KAIRSMDFSNEIASKMPI
-1121 PFYKNSDIHKYHTEL
+1121 PEI
-1136 NSKNQILYITGN
+1136 NSKNKEIADKIINNVDDILKI
-1148 EAKNDIPNILSHL
+1148 KNKN
-1161 SRFKQ
+1161 
-1166 NLQERREV
+1166 
-1174 HNGSREW
+1174 
-1181 FALWW
+1181 
-1186 ARKQEIFEGAKIVA
+1186 
-1200 PQRSNTNT
+1200 SN
-1208 FGYNECEWYASA
+1208 A
-1220 DVYFIT
+1220 
-1226 PLDKDF
+1226 
-1232 NLKYILALLN
+1232 
-1242 SKLYY
+1242 
-1247 FWLYHKGKRKGE
+1247 
-1259 NLELYQ
+1259 
-1265 IPLSEIPIKDISL
+1265 DIS
-1278 KEQEVFINLVD
+1278 
-1289 RIIEGKKNGIDMREL
+1289 IIEREIDI
-1304 EEEVDRLVYELYELS
+1304 LVYELYNLENK
-1319 EEEIKIIEG
+1319 EIEAIE
-1328 KD
+1328 K

>member
-60 LSPFFNKLNFETHIK
+60 LSPFFKKLNFETHVK

-86 AILKDSDI
+86 VILKDSDI

-100 KKPNDKDFFYAEN
+100 KKPNDKDFFYAKN

-128 IREESNSTIKYIILT
+128 IREESNSSIKYIILT

-220 FKNLKPYF
+220 FKSLKPYF

-292 HLPEYKR
+292 HLPEYKI

-378 IKDLAYLPYLNS
+378 IKDLAYLPYLPYLNS

-523 VNVNVNFNFRDKAIN
+523 VNVNVDFNFRDKAIN

-722 ELPQRFENAKVQ
+722 EIPQRFENAKVQ

-874 NPPYIG
+874 NPPYIDS
-880 EKGNKDKFIP
+880 EYMVKYMQEDREIIKSQFKITKGNWDIYIPFFEQGLKIGTQKSLLTFITPDKWIVKPFGLELRKMLSNYIDIIARKGDVFYSARVDSIITIIDKNTNKENIDFYLNNEKINSINREFVKNSKDFLLDYFYNNSKIINSIRKDKILLGSFTTCINACATADAYKLKPFIKELKNPTKNTLYIINTGTIGKYVSKFGIKPMKYIKDIYNKPICTKQDFKSNFGAKYNEIALSKKIIIKGLTLLDACIDLNGNIIPAKSTIVILDKDNEKLKFLSAIINSKVAFFYIKEIYSSNSYCGGINFTKDMISSIP
-890 IKNSSLKDF
+890 I
-899 YQGKMDIFYFFFHL
+899 
-913 GLNLL
+913 
-918 HENGILSF
+918 
-926 ITTNYYPTASG
+926 P
-937 AKKLREDLKNRS
+937 
-949 QIISLINFG
+949 
-958 LLKIFDSAQGQH
+958 
-970 NMITTLYKSKVN
+970 
-982 QPTKIYNFII
+982 
-992 REHSI
+992 
-997 SLQKFIKSHGITT
+997 
-1010 LQECLNSKE
+1010 E
-1019 ITNFYKSDNVYEGN
+1019 I
-1033 EYYIRLSK
+1033 
-1041 NTENTELDKIF
+1041 
-1052 RKISGNG
+1052 
-1059 KYKLLGQICN
+1059 
-1069 INQGIV
+1069 
-1075 SGADKV
+1075 
-1081 TDAHLRKYDWEKYG
+1081 
-1095 INKGDG
+1095 
-1101 IYALTQ
+1101 
-1107 EEVKAHNLEKSYIK
+1107 
-1121 PFYKNSDIHKYHTEL
+1121 
-1136 NSKNQILYITGN
+1136 NSKNKKL
-1148 EAKNDIPNILSHL
+1148 ED
-1161 SRFKQ
+1161 
-1166 NLQERREV
+1166 
-1174 HNGSREW
+1174 
-1181 FALWW
+1181 
-1186 ARKQEIFEGAKIVA
+1186 KI
-1200 PQRSNTNT
+1200 
-1208 FGYNECEWYASA
+1208 
-1220 DVYFIT
+1220 
-1226 PLDKDF
+1226 
-1232 NLKYILALLN
+1232 
-1242 SKLYY
+1242 
-1247 FWLYHKGKRKGE
+1247 
-1259 NLELYQ
+1259 
-1265 IPLSEIPIKDISL
+1265 
-1278 KEQEVFINLVD
+1278 INLVD
-1289 RIIEGKKNGIDMREL
+1289 RIIEGKKSGIDMREL
-1304 EEEVDRLVYELYELS
+1304 EEEVDRLVYRLYELS